1 MMGHLLGQK
10 VKELAQLSIYLLSK
24 FLTQEI
30 IVHGGGGGGEGLESE
45 QVPR

>member
-30 IVHGGGGGGEGLESE
+30 IVHGGGGGEGLESE